1 MWRLVLMVVLLLVP
15 GVAEA
20 TYSITATDSDSG
32 QVGGAATS
40 CVGVFGLFIIYGSAP
55 GHGVVHAQSYVNTR
69 GRDEAVRL
77 LEADTAPADI
87 IAAIT
92 DAGFDSQAST
102 RQYGVVD
109 LSGRAAAYTG
119 ADNGAYAADVQG
131 SVGDITFSVQ
141 GNVLTSQ
148 AVIDQ
153 ARAAFVAS
161 GCDLADRLILA
172 LEAGA
177 AGGEGD
183 NRCTP
188 DGIPSDAAFVHVDFA
203 DGTEYLHIEVTNTK
217 PDSPLIELRRRYDEW
232 RATHPCPGLPDAAEP
247 DAGEP
252 DASSGDVDDAGDQ
265 PADDTAGS
273 DDGGVICDE
282 DLPDGGCGCAS
293 GQARCPAL
301 LFILLLAYR
310 SRRRK

>member
-1 MWRLVLMVVLLLVP
+1 MRSLALAVALLVVP

-20 TYSITATDSDSG
+20 TYSIAATDQDSG
-32 QVGGAATS
+32 QVGGAGTS
-40 CVGVFGLFIIYGSAP
+40 CVGFLGLFRIYGSAP

-77 LEADTAPADI
+77 LETDTAPADI
-87 IAAIT
+87 ITAIT

-102 RQYGVVD
+102 RQYAVVD

-131 SVGDITFSVQ
+131 TVGDLTYSVQ

-153 ARAAFVAS
+153 AQAAFIAS

-177 AGGEGD
+177 VGGEGD

-188 DGIPSDAAFVHVDFA
+188 EGIPSDTAFVHVDLA
-203 DGTEYLHIEVTNTK
+203 DGTEYLHIEVNNTK
-217 PDSPLIELRRRYDEW
+217 PDNPLIELRRQYDEW
-232 RATHPCPGLPDAAEP
+232 RLTHPCPG
-247 DAGEP
+247 
-252 DASSGDVDDAGDQ
+252 VAGDE
-265 PADDTAGS
+265 
-273 DDGGVICDE
+273 E
-282 DLPDGGCGCAS
+282 DIPNGDGGCGCAS
-293 GQARCPAL
+293 NRPRASLLLCLLSIL
-301 LFILLLAYR
+301 LFRAC
-310 SRRRK
+310 RRK

>member
-1 MWRLVLMVVLLLVP
+1 
-15 GVAEA
+15 VAEA
-20 TYSITATDSDSG
+20 TYSIAATDQDSG
-32 QVGGAATS
+32 QVGGAGTS
-40 CVGVFGLFIIYGSAP
+40 CVGFLGLFRIYGSAP

-77 LEADTAPADI
+77 LETDTAPADI

-102 RQYGVVD
+102 RQYAVVD
-109 LSGRAAAYTG
+109 LS
-119 ADNGAYAADVQG
+119 QG
-131 SVGDITFSVQ
+131 TVGDLTYSVQ

-153 ARAAFVAS
+153 AQAAFIAS

-177 AGGEGD
+177 VGGEGD

-188 DGIPSDAAFVHVDFA
+188 EGIPSDTAFVHVDLA
-203 DGTEYLHIEVTNTK
+203 DGTEYLHIEVNNTK
-217 PDSPLIELRRRYDEW
+217 PDNPLIELRRQYDEW
-232 RATHPCPGLPDAAEP
+232 RLTHPCPGQP

-252 DASSGDVDDAGDQ
+252 DAATNDASDAGT
-265 PADDTAGS
+265 ADDGAAEP
-273 DDGGVICDE
+273 DDGGVAGDE
-282 DLPDGGCGCAS
+282 EDIPNGDGGCGCAS
-293 GQARCPAL
+293 NRPRASLLLCLLSIL
-301 LFILLLAYR
+301 LFRAC
-310 SRRRK
+310 RRK

>member
-1 MWRLVLMVVLLLVP
+1 
-15 GVAEA
+15 
-20 TYSITATDSDSG
+20 
-32 QVGGAATS
+32 
-40 CVGVFGLFIIYGSAP
+40 
-55 GHGVVHAQSYVNTR
+55 VHAQSYVNTR

-77 LEADTAPADI
+77 LETDTAPADI

-102 RQYGVVD
+102 RQYAVVD

-131 SVGDITFSVQ
+131 TVGDLTYSVQ

-153 ARAAFVAS
+153 AQAAFIAS

-177 AGGEGD
+177 VGGEGD

-188 DGIPSDAAFVHVDFA
+188 EGIPSDTAFVHVDLA
-203 DGTEYLHIEVTNTK
+203 DGTEYLHIEVNNTK
-217 PDSPLIELRRRYDEW
+217 PDNPLIELRRQYDEW
-232 RATHPCPGLPDAAEP
+232 RLTHPCPGQP

-252 DASSGDVDDAGDQ
+252 DPGEPDAATNDASDAGT
-265 PADDTAGS
+265 ADDGAAEP
-273 DDGGVICDE
+273 DDGGVAGDE
-282 DLPDGGCGCAS
+282 EDIPNGDGGCGCAS
-293 GQARCPAL
+293 NRPRASLLLCLLSIL
-301 LFILLLAYR
+301 LFRAC
-310 SRRRK
+310 RRK